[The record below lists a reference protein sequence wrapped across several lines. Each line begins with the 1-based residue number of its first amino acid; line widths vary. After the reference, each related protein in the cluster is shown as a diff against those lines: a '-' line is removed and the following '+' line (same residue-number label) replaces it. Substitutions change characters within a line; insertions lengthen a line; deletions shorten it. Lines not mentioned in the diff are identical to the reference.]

1 MLPKEKES
9 VMAIL
14 VSNIKTGLG
23 ATQEEIFAKAV
34 KTAKITPEQV
44 KKIYLVKTSVDARKQ
59 NNIHFVSSVAVE
71 VAGQE
76 EAVVKKAGSRDVS
89 LQKSQPLVWPKG
101 EQPLTAPPVIA
112 GFGPAGMFA
121 ALILARAGYC
131 PVVLERGA
139 DVDQRV
145 QKVEDFWN
153 HCRLDTQTN
162 VQFGEGGAGTF
173 SDGKLTT
180 RISDPRCGYILE
192 ELIAHGAPEEIRY
205 KQKPHVGTDNLRH
218 IVKSIRQEIIS
229 LGGQVHF
236 NTRLENLCLQNGRV
250 QGVITSRGPV
260 PAQAVVA
267 AVGHSA
273 RDTFQMLEQNKVFLE
288 PKPFSVGVRVEHPQQ
303 LIDQGLYGSLAG
315 SPVLPKGEYQL
326 SHREGH
332 RGVYTF
338 CMCPGGAVVPSASE
352 EETVVTNGMS
362 QYARDGANA
371 NAAVVVSV
379 TSDDFGAA
387 PLAGVD
393 FQRHLEQRA
402 FVLGGKN
409 YTAPAQTVSSFIGNG
424 GSLEK
429 CTTRPT
435 FANGV
440 TEQNL
445 ADLFP
450 AQVTEMLQT
459 GFGVFDRKIKGF
471 GGPQA
476 VITGVET
483 RTSSP
488 VRITRG
494 EDLQALGIAGLYPCG
509 EGAGYA
515 GGIVSAAVDGVRV
528 AQQIMAQYRPLK

>member
-9 VMAIL
+9 IMAIL

-362 QYARDGANA
+362 QYARDGVNA

-379 TSDDFGAA
+379 SSSDFGTA
-387 PLAGVD
+387 PLDGMA
-393 FQRHLEQRA
+393 FQRRLEQRA
-402 FVLGGKN
+402 FALGGRS
-409 YTAPAQTVSSFIGNG
+409 YAAPAQTVCSFLG
-424 GSLEK
+424 GSISLEQ
-429 CTTRPT
+429 CTTKPT

-440 TEQNL
+440 VEQNL
-445 ADLFP
+445 GDLFP
-450 AQVTEMLQT
+450 PQVTQMLQT
-459 GFGVFDRKIKGF
+459 GFAVFDRKIKGF
-471 GGPQA
+471 AGPQA

-494 EDLQALGIAGLYPCG
+494 ENMQALGIEGLYPCG

-528 AQQIMAQYRPLK
+528 AQQIMSQYQPVK

>member
-362 QYARDGANA
+362 QYARDGVNA

-379 TSDDFGAA
+379 SSSDFGTA
-387 PLAGVD
+387 PLDGMA
-393 FQRHLEQRA
+393 FQRRLEQRA
-402 FVLGGKN
+402 FALGGRS
-409 YTAPAQTVSSFIGNG
+409 YAAPAQTVCSFLGVSI
-424 GSLEK
+424 SLEQ
-429 CTTRPT
+429 CTTKPT

-440 TEQNL
+440 VEQNL
-445 ADLFP
+445 GDLFP
-450 AQVTEMLQT
+450 PQVTQMLQT
-459 GFGVFDRKIKGF
+459 GFAVFDRKIKGF
-471 GGPQA
+471 AGPQA

-494 EDLQALGIAGLYPCG
+494 ENMQALGMEGLYPCG

-528 AQQIMAQYRPLK
+528 AQQIMAQYQPIK